1 MNNQA
6 QVNVSW
12 FRHSSP
18 YINAHRGKT
27 FVLMLGGEALEHS
40 NFANIIHDISLL
52 NSLGVRLVLVYGT
65 RPQIEA
71 RLQERGLPS
80 RMYQHQRITDEATL
94 NCVKE
99 AVGLARIDIE
109 AQLSLGL
116 ANSPMFNAQIRVV
129 GGNVVTARPLGVR
142 DGQDMCYTGEVRRVD
157 ANAINRLLAEGNI
170 VVLSNLGYSPT
181 GEVFNLSVEDVATR
195 TATALKADKLI
206 AFGDEPG
213 VVNKDGEV
221 INELLA
227 AKAERLVKQH
237 LASLGEH
244 EPISQLARILKALV
258 DACRGGVK
266 RTHLISYQTDGALLT
281 ELFSREGSGTMVIQ
295 ESYEQMRQATI
306 EDVGGLIELLRPMEE
321 AGILVRRSRELLEA
335 EIERFTVVDRDGTII
350 GCMALYPF
358 PDEGCA
364 ELACVAVHSEYRG
377 DDRGLQML
385 EHIERRAREMGL
397 RELFVLTTRTAH
409 WFVENGFVLSPLTR
423 LPAKKKELYN
433 YQRNSKV
440 FFKTL

>member
-27 FVLMLGGEALEHS
+27 FVLMLGGEALEHP

-195 TATALKADKLI
+195 QWPDQPVSP
-206 AFGDEPG
+206 D
-213 VVNKDGEV
+213 
-221 INELLA
+221 
-227 AKAERLVKQH
+227 
-237 LASLGEH
+237 
-244 EPISQLARILKALV
+244 
-258 DACRGGVK
+258 
-266 RTHLISYQTDGALLT
+266 Y
-281 ELFSREGSGTMVIQ
+281 
-295 ESYEQMRQATI
+295 
-306 EDVGGLIELLRPMEE
+306 
-321 AGILVRRSRELLEA
+321 
-335 EIERFTVVDRDGTII
+335 DR
-350 GCMALYPF
+350 
-358 PDEGCA
+358 
-364 ELACVAVHSEYRG
+364 HS
-377 DDRGLQML
+377 
-385 EHIERRAREMGL
+385 
-397 RELFVLTTRTAH
+397 
-409 WFVENGFVLSPLTR
+409 
-423 LPAKKKELYN
+423 
-433 YQRNSKV
+433 
-440 FFKTL
+440 